1 MAIIQSA
8 PFRGSVIL
16 TEFVA
21 RQRHEREARARRELA
36 AQQQK
41 SFAAASLN
49 RLTSS
54 WRVTAERIDDE
65 IRADLDALRQRSR
78 SLENNNDYARNYL
91 DIAETNIIGDAAP
104 RLVSLADNAPGNPDT
119 GARDAILAAWAAWG
133 QRGVCEVT
141 GQYSFT
147 SVCQA
152 IVRATA
158 RDGEALVMLHK
169 GADNAFGFALQ
180 ILDVDRLATWCNR
193 NPSDAE
199 NGIAGGVEF
208 DRLGKPV
215 AYHFNAGEMAGSRS
229 TTRVEAGTLLH
240 RFVMQRP
247 EQKRGIPWM
256 HASMLSMHYAGEFAL
271 SALMAAKAGA
281 DHLGFFVTPD
291 GNPPVIGE
299 AAADEDGARIAT
311 TAPGTW
317 DTLPEGV
324 DIRTVDSKYPNEVFG
339 PFIKSAHQRMA
350 SGLPGASY
358 PELCNDYEAVNF
370 SSIRAAILST
380 RDEWKKRHKW
390 FAEAWLEPIFTEWLR
405 LALAKG
411 AILLANGSPLPVA
424 KAAKFA
430 AHAWQFRGWSWVD
443 PLKDIQTAKEA
454 LDLKITSRKR
464 IAAELGRDLEDVFD
478 ELQTEEALA
487 SKYGIDLKPP
497 APPAPVAAP
506 DPEDDPA
513 VVAAK
518 AIAAGNVRAAEIGR
532 EAAALMPAPPA
543 ITVAPVYHAPEVRVD
558 NHLPAAAAPAVHVA
572 APEVTVEVHEREAAA
587 PVINFAPTTNVAAPN
602 VEVAVEAIM
611 PAETEITIAA
621 LPERVTTT
629 DVVRDGSGN
638 ITQSVQ
644 IERDAS

>member
-1 MAIIQSA
+1 MAITQPA

-16 TEFVA
+16 TEFAA

-91 DIAETNIIGDAAP
+91 DIVETNIIGDAAP

-119 GARDAILAAWAAWG
+119 GARDAIVAAWSAWG
-133 QRGVCEVT
+133 QRGTCEVT

-147 SVCQA
+147 GVCQA

-158 RDGEALVMLHK
+158 RDGECIVALHP
-169 GADNAFGFALQ
+169 GYDNAFGFALQ
-180 ILDVDRLATWCNR
+180 IIDVDRLATWLNR
-193 NPSDAE
+193 DASE
-199 NGIAGGVEF
+199 GQNAIAAGVEV
-208 DRLGKPV
+208 DGYGKPV
-215 AYHFNAGEMAGSRS
+215 AYHLTTGSTSSRNATRLDAR
-229 TTRVEAGTLLH
+229 TTLH

-247 EQKRGIPWM
+247 EQKRGIPWL

-291 GNPPVIGE
+291 GTPPAVGDP
-299 AAADEDGARIAT
+299 AADEAGARIAT
-311 TAPGTW
+311 SAPGTW

-324 DIRTVDSKYPNEVFG
+324 DVRTIDAKYPNEVFG

-390 FAEAWLEPIFTEWLR
+390 FAEAWLEPIFAEWLR

-411 AILLANGSPLPVA
+411 AILLGNGSPLPVA

-443 PLKDIQTAKEA
+443 PLKDINAAKEA
-454 LDLKITSRKR
+454 LALRITSRSR
-464 IAAELGRDLEDVFD
+464 IAGEMGRDLEEVFD
-478 ELQTEEALA
+478 ELQAEEALA
-487 SKYGIDLKPP
+487 MKYGVKLEAEPDTPPP
-497 APPAPVAAP
+497 AAP
-506 DPEDDPA
+506 PEDDATKALKLALARSMAGERKEGDTIIHNHPA
-513 VVAAK
+513 AVTLNQ
-518 AIAAGNVRAAEIGR
+518 GEIR
-532 EAAALMPAPPA
+532 ND
-543 ITVAPVYHAPEVRVD
+543 I
-558 NHLPAAAAPAVHVA
+558 HLPAAEAPVVHVTN
-572 APEVTVEVHEREAAA
+572 EVIERKAAA

-611 PAETEITIAA
+611 PAETEIRIAA
-621 LPERVTTT
+621 LPERRTTT
-629 DVVRDGSGN
+629 EISRDANGN
-638 ITQSVQ
+638 ITQSEQV
-644 IERDAS
+644 ERDA